1 MLKCLNL
8 SQECRLPAVVLF
20 LFLFC
25 PVCKQQPQLCREVW
39 WSKSLFCPPTIPG
52 WKLSETNQPQVQRTQ
67 PRSNWAM
74 GIIIVLLKPFH
85 MYWTS
90 PSLITF
96 STKITINLMPHA
108 WSRSFSNPSID
119 STAVYSWIDGASV
132 PSVPFIHTCS
142 LPARQFTSVWCKSWR
157 RQFSSLASVK
167 VSSWQYR
174 GWWGGEGEEEEGT
187 GGTREVCMECQ
198 GGQF

>member
-1 MLKCLNL
+1 MAFNTKLTIRLEVKMLKCLNL

-25 PVCKQQPQLCREVW
+25 PGLQTAAAV
-39 WSKSLFCPPTIPG
+39 
-52 WKLSETNQPQVQRTQ
+52 VQRSLVLEVSVLSSDHSRLEVVGDQ
-67 PRSNWAM
+67 PASSSTHSTKVKFTHGWAM

-119 STAVYSWIDGASV
+119 STAVYS
-132 PSVPFIHTCS
+132 
-142 LPARQFTSVWCKSWR
+142 
-157 RQFSSLASVK
+157 
-167 VSSWQYR
+167 
-174 GWWGGEGEEEEGT
+174 
-187 GGTREVCMECQ
+187 
-198 GGQF
+198 